1 MYRELKYQYAEQK
14 MYKQSLDLL
23 CGVLFGSRFFIE
35 AFPPPHLEGGPGVG
49 PRPCLGSKGN
59 LAKLSNIPESWF
71 PHLQKE
77 DNRRAY
83 RMGLP
88 WRGWNEGVGGGRSP
102 GPVPGAHSARA

>member
-1 MYRELKYQYAEQK
+1 MDPGYLLRFSLLPTRREVQGL
-14 MYKQSLDLL
+14 
-23 CGVLFGSRFFIE
+23 
-35 AFPPPHLEGGPGVG
+35 G
-49 PRPCLGSKGN
+49 PRTCLGHKGN

-88 WRGWNEGVGGGRSP
+88 WTGWNEAVGGGRSP